1 MYNSFDINAL
11 NVGDEIAVDVS
22 GRRAYR
28 SSFYF
33 GTVSR
38 STKQFIEVVVMRKN
52 YESAEPTFVQE
63 TYKFSKAT
71 GGVMG
76 LDKNSYTQPSLHSAS
91 KAREIMSNYAET
103 DRQRNVHAETKAALL
118 KCTEDLFGDSTA
130 DTLRALADSIEAERK
145 LQGK

>member
-22 GRRAYR
+22 GRRPYR

-38 STKQFIEVVVMRKN
+38 VSKQLVEVVISRTVYTSGQPVVEQQKYYFSRVTCRALREAKN
-52 YESAEPTFVQE
+52 H
-63 TYKFSKAT
+63 
-71 GGVMG
+71 
-76 LDKNSYTQPSLHSAS
+76 YTEPSLHSAS